1 MTYEV
6 TLIDADIRDAMD
18 GQMRIGLKHQ
28 EKLVAEVE
36 YQWDASRFTA
46 TFHGHAP
53 SLPVPA
59 HPTRLIEQ
67 PIAAIGQLKAP
78 AHRFPSD
85 VFQDNRVFIT
95 IENRR

>member
-6 TLIDADIRDAMD
+6 TLINADIRNAMD
-18 GQMRIGLKHQ
+18 GQMRLGLKHA

-36 YQWDASRFTA
+36 YQWDASKFVA

-53 SLPVPA
+53 TLPVPA
-59 HPTRLIEQ
+59 HPTLLIEQ
-67 PIAAIGQLKAP
+67 PIAAIGQLKTP
-78 AHRFPSD
+78 THQFPSD

-95 IENRR
+95 IEPRG